1 MIGRVKKLFY
11 PFDQQLLGSR
21 LLISLRWGDF
31 ALYDGQRKS
40 VHPLCYVDQLRNVH
54 EQKKNFSKNTVQI
67 RKGMDKP

>member
-21 LLISLRWGDF
+21 LLISLRWEDF
-31 ALYDGQRKS
+31 ALCDGQRKR
-40 VHPLCYVDQLRNVH
+40 VHPLCYVDRLMCMS
-54 EQKKNFSKNTVQI
+54 KKKKISKNTVQI